1 MSEVVLQGSL
11 ASFKL
16 PDVLTFLNGAKKSG
30 TLMLAGYGRQSY
42 VLFSNGA
49 VVYAGSDQEQFRLGT
64 LLLRKKKITREQL
77 QSIDGTMRREGGR
90 FGQIAI
96 ENGVLSDEQLHEYL
110 KVQVSEVVY
119 DAFVWTEGTFR
130 FSEDLQLP
138 DYAVTI
144 SVDLANL
151 IMEGARRI
159 EEWEKCVQ
167 LLPDDS
173 VVFHVVS
180 TPKDDK
186 ITLSAEEWKILF
198 LVNGQRTLA
207 ELVDEAEDDAM
218 NVYRS
223 VYGLKANRLIEEIR
237 PQKPAD
243 DTSRM
248 RSTPPSPAPAP
259 ASASAS
265 ASEVT
270 IREPIEPFNPD
281 ATVRDGIGDDTDL
294 LVSREARLSWSDV
307 VKPLVAQLTIS
318 NGDAAGRIIALTESE
333 YNIGRQRDNQIQ
345 ISDLGIS
352 GYHARIFRTADG
364 YAIEDL
370 KSRNGT
376 WINGGRIFHATL
388 RNGDQLRLGATDL
401 KFDVLFEHAK
411 AE

>member
-16 PDVLTFLNGAKKSG
+16 PDVLTFLSGARKSG
-30 TLMLAGYGRQSY
+30 TLMLAGYGRHSY

-96 ENGVLSDEQLHEYL
+96 ENGVLSDEQLREYL

-119 DAFVWTEGTFR
+119 NAFVWTEGTFR

-144 SVDLANL
+144 SIDLANL

-186 ITLSAEEWKILF
+186 ITLSADEWKILF
-198 LVNGQRTLA
+198 LINGQRTLA
-207 ELVDEAEDDAM
+207 ELVAEAEDDAM

-223 VYGLKANRLIEEIR
+223 VYGLQANRLIEEIR

-248 RSTPPSPAPAP
+248 RSTPPAP
-259 ASASAS
+259 
-265 ASEVT
+265 EET
-270 IREPIEPFNPD
+270 LREPIEPFNPD

-333 YNIGRQRDNQIQ
+333 YNMGRQRDNQIQ

-401 KFDVLFEHAK
+401 KFDVLFGDAK

>member
-16 PDVLTFLNGAKKSG
+16 PDVLTFLGGTRKSG

-42 VLFSNGA
+42 VLFSDGA
-49 VVYAGSDQEQFRLGT
+49 VVYAGSDQEHFRLGA
-64 LLLRKKKITREQL
+64 LLMRKKKITREQC
-77 QSIDGTMRREGGR
+77 QNIDGTMRREGGR
-90 FGQIAI
+90 FGQIAVDQ
-96 ENGVLSDEQLHEYL
+96 GVLSDEQLREYL

-130 FSEDLQLP
+130 FSDDLQIP

-159 EEWEKCVQ
+159 EEWEKCLQ
-167 LLPDDS
+167 LLPDDG

-186 ITLSAEEWKILF
+186 ITLSADEWKILF

-207 ELVDEAEDDAM
+207 ELVAEAEDDAM

-223 VYGLKANRLIEEIR
+223 VYGLQANRLIEEIR
-237 PQKPAD
+237 PQKTKD
-243 DTSRM
+243 DTNRM
-248 RSTPPSPAPAP
+248 RSDPP
-259 ASASAS
+259 ASVLTAPMPVPAQ
-265 ASEVT
+265 EDT
-270 IREPIEPFNPD
+270 FRDPIEGFNPD
-281 ATVRDGIGDDTDL
+281 ATIREAIGDDTDL

-333 YNIGRQRDNQIQ
+333 YSIGRQRDNQIQ

-352 GYHARIFRTADG
+352 GYHARIFRTAEG

-376 WINGGRIFHATL
+376 WINGGRIFNATL

-401 KFDVLFEHAK
+401 KFEVLFGQA
-411 AE
+411 

>member
-16 PDVLTFLNGAKKSG
+16 PDVLTFLNGSQKSG

-42 VLFSNGA
+42 VLFSNGSL
-49 VVYAGSDQEQFRLGT
+49 VYAGSEQEKFRLGSI
-64 LLLRKKKITREQL
+64 LLRRKKITRDQL
-77 QSIDGTMRREGGR
+77 QKIDDVMRRHGGR

-96 ENGVLSDEQLHEYL
+96 QNGILTEDQVHEFL

-119 DAFVWTEGTFR
+119 DAFVWTEGSFR
-130 FSEDLQLP
+130 FTEDLQLP

-159 EEWEKCVQ
+159 EEWEQCVQ
-167 LLPDDS
+167 LLPDDA
-173 VVFHVVS
+173 VVFRVVS

-186 ITLSAEEWKILF
+186 ITLSADEWKILF

-207 ELVDEAEDDAM
+207 ELVAEAEDDAL
-218 NVYRS
+218 NVYRII
-223 VYGLKANRLIEEIR
+223 YGLQANRLIEPIR
-237 PQKPAD
+237 PPASAD
-243 DTSRM
+243 DTSRLTDEKPLPQDDTV
-248 RSTPPSPAPAP
+248 RQ
-259 ASASAS
+259 
-265 ASEVT
+265 
-270 IREPIEPFNPD
+270 PISSFNAD
-281 ATVRDGIGDDTDL
+281 ATMRDADGDDTDL

-307 VKPLVAQLTIS
+307 VKPTVAQLTIS
-318 NGDAAGRIIALTESE
+318 NGDAAGRVIPLTESE
-333 YNIGRQRDNQIQ
+333 YNLGRQRDNHIQ
-345 ISDLGIS
+345 ITDLGVS
-352 GYHARIFRTADG
+352 GYHARIFRTAEG

-388 RNGDQLRLGATDL
+388 RDGDQLRIGATDL
-401 KFDVLFEHAK
+401 RYEVLFEPTK
-411 AE
+411 IR

>member
-16 PDVLTFLNGAKKSG
+16 PDVLTFLNGARKSG
-30 TLMLAGYGRQSY
+30 TLMLDGYGRHSY

-64 LLLRKKKITREQL
+64 LLLRKKKITREQW
-77 QSIDGTMRREGGR
+77 QSIDGTMLRQGGR

-96 ENGVLSDEQLHEYL
+96 ENGVLSDEQLRESL

-119 DAFVWTEGTFR
+119 NAFVWTEGTFR

-144 SVDLANL
+144 SIDLANL

-186 ITLSAEEWKILF
+186 ITLSADEWKILF

-207 ELVDEAEDDAM
+207 ELVAEAEDDAM

-223 VYGLKANRLIEEIR
+223 VYGLQANRLIEEIR

-248 RSTPPSPAPAP
+248 RSTPPAPEPAP
-259 ASASAS
+259 
-265 ASEVT
+265 EET
-270 IREPIEPFNPD
+270 IREPIESFNSD

-333 YNIGRQRDNQIQ
+333 YNMGRQRDNQIQ

-401 KFDVLFEHAK
+401 KFEVLFEHSPPS
-411 AE
+411 

>member
-16 PDVLTFLNGAKKSG
+16 PDVLTFLSGARKSG
-30 TLMLAGYGRQSY
+30 TLMLAGYGRHSY

-96 ENGVLSDEQLHEYL
+96 ENGVLSDEQLREYL

-119 DAFVWTEGTFR
+119 NAFVWTEGTFR

-144 SVDLANL
+144 SIDLANL

-186 ITLSAEEWKILF
+186 ITLSADEWKILF
-198 LVNGQRTLA
+198 LINGQRTLA
-207 ELVDEAEDDAM
+207 ELVAEAEDDAM

-223 VYGLKANRLIEEIR
+223 VYGLQANRLIEEIR

-248 RSTPPSPAPAP
+248 RSTPPAPAP
-259 ASASAS
+259 
-265 ASEVT
+265 EET
-270 IREPIEPFNPD
+270 LREPIEPFNPD

-333 YNIGRQRDNQIQ
+333 YNMGRQRDNQIQ

-401 KFDVLFEHAK
+401 KFDVLFGDAK

>member
-16 PDVLTFLNGAKKSG
+16 PDVLTFLNGARKSG
-30 TLMLAGYGRQSY
+30 TLMLDGYGRHSY

-64 LLLRKKKITREQL
+64 LLLRKKKITREQW
-77 QSIDGTMRREGGR
+77 QSIDGTMLRQGGR

-96 ENGVLSDEQLHEYL
+96 ENGVLSDEQLRESL

-119 DAFVWTEGTFR
+119 NAFVWTEGTFR

-144 SVDLANL
+144 SIDLANL

-186 ITLSAEEWKILF
+186 ITLSADEWKILF

-207 ELVDEAEDDAM
+207 ELVAEAEDDAM

-223 VYGLKANRLIEEIR
+223 VYGLQANRLIEEIR

-248 RSTPPSPAPAP
+248 RSTPPAPEPAP
-259 ASASAS
+259 
-265 ASEVT
+265 EET
-270 IREPIEPFNPD
+270 IREPIESFNPD

-333 YNIGRQRDNQIQ
+333 YNMGRQRDNQIQ

-401 KFDVLFEHAK
+401 KFEVLFEHSK

>member
-16 PDVLTFLNGAKKSG
+16 PDVLTFLGDAKKSG

-49 VVYAGSDQEQFRLGT
+49 VVYAGSDQEHFRLGT
-64 LLLRKKKITREQL
+64 LLLRKRKITREQH

-90 FGQIAI
+90 FGQIAVK
-96 ENGVLSDEQLHEYL
+96 NGVLSDEQVHEYL

-186 ITLSAEEWKILF
+186 ITLSADEWKILF

-207 ELVDEAEDDAM
+207 ELVAEAEDDPI

-223 VYGLKANRLIEEIR
+223 VYGLQANRLIEEIR
-237 PQKPAD
+237 PQKSRD
-243 DTSRM
+243 DTSRL
-248 RSTPPSPAPAP
+248 RSDPPASTPTP
-259 ASASAS
+259 
-265 ASEVT
+265 EETV
-270 IREPIEPFNPD
+270 REPIEQFNAD
-281 ATVRDGIGDDTDL
+281 ATVRESVGDDTDL
-294 LVSREARLSWSDV
+294 LVSSGARLSWSDV

-388 RNGDQLRLGATDL
+388 RHGDQLRLGATDL
-401 KFDVLFEHAK
+401 KFEVLFGQAPIG
-411 AE
+411 ATR

>member
-16 PDVLTFLNGAKKSG
+16 PDVLTFLSGARKSG

-64 LLLRKKKITREQL
+64 LLLRKKKITREQW
-77 QSIDGTMRREGGR
+77 QNIDGTMLRQGGR

-96 ENGVLSDEQLHEYL
+96 ENGVLSDEQLREYL

-119 DAFVWTEGTFR
+119 NAFVWTEGTFR

-144 SVDLANL
+144 SVDLSNL

-186 ITLSAEEWKILF
+186 ITLSADEWKILF

-207 ELVDEAEDDAM
+207 DLVAEAEDDAM

-237 PQKPAD
+237 PQTPKD

-248 RSTPPSPAPAP
+248 RSTPPEPAPAP
-259 ASASAS
+259 
-265 ASEVT
+265 EET
-270 IREPIEPFNPD
+270 LREPIEPFNAD

-294 LVSREARLSWSDV
+294 LVSHEARLSWSDV

-333 YNIGRQRDNQIQ
+333 YNMGRQRDNQIQ

-401 KFDVLFEHAK
+401 KFEVLFGDAK

>member
-16 PDVLTFLNGAKKSG
+16 PDVLTFLNGSKKSG

-49 VVYAGSDQEQFRLGT
+49 LVYAGSDQEKFRLGSV
-64 LLLRKKKITREQL
+64 LLRKKKITREQL
-77 QSIDGTMRREGGR
+77 QKIDGVMRRQGGR
-90 FGQIAI
+90 FGQIAVQ
-96 ENGVLSDEQLHEYL
+96 NGILTEDQVHEFL

-119 DAFVWTEGTFR
+119 DAFVWTEGSFR

-159 EEWEKCVQ
+159 EEWEQCVQ
-167 LLPDDS
+167 LLPDDA
-173 VVFHVVS
+173 VVFRVVS

-186 ITLSAEEWKILF
+186 ITLSADEWKVLF

-207 ELVDEAEDDAM
+207 ELVAEAEDDAL
-218 NVYRS
+218 NVYRII
-223 VYGLKANRLIEEIR
+223 YGLQANRLIEPIR
-237 PQKPAD
+237 PPASAD

-248 RSTPPSPAPAP
+248 TDEKPLLQEDTVRQPI
-259 ASASAS
+259 AS
-265 ASEVT
+265 
-270 IREPIEPFNPD
+270 FNPD
-281 ATVRDGIGDDTDL
+281 ATMRETDGDDTDL

-307 VKPLVAQLTIS
+307 VKPVVAQLTIS
-318 NGDAAGRIIALTESE
+318 NGDAAGRVIPLTESE
-333 YNIGRQRDNQIQ
+333 YNVGRQRDNQIQ
-345 ISDLGIS
+345 ISDLGVS
-352 GYHARIFRTADG
+352 GYHARIFRTAEG
-364 YAIEDL
+364 YSIEDL

-376 WINGGRIFHATL
+376 WINGGRVFHATL
-388 RNGDQLRLGATDL
+388 RDGDQLRLGATDL
-401 KFDVLFEHAK
+401 RYEVLYEPTK
-411 AE
+411 VR

>member
-16 PDVLTFLNGAKKSG
+16 PDVLTFLNGARKSG
-30 TLMLAGYGRQSY
+30 TLMLDGYGRHSY

-64 LLLRKKKITREQL
+64 LLLRKKKITREQW
-77 QSIDGTMRREGGR
+77 QSIDGTMLREGGR

-96 ENGVLSDEQLHEYL
+96 ENGVLSDEQLRESL

-119 DAFVWTEGTFR
+119 NAFVWTEGTFR

-144 SVDLANL
+144 SIDLANL

-186 ITLSAEEWKILF
+186 ITLSADEWKILF

-207 ELVDEAEDDAM
+207 ELVAEAEDDAM

-223 VYGLKANRLIEEIR
+223 VYGLQANRLIEEIR

-248 RSTPPSPAPAP
+248 RSTPPAPEPAP
-259 ASASAS
+259 
-265 ASEVT
+265 EET
-270 IREPIEPFNPD
+270 LREPIESFNPD

-333 YNIGRQRDNQIQ
+333 YNMGRQRDNQIQ

-401 KFDVLFEHAK
+401 KFEVLFEHAK

>member
-16 PDVLTFLNGAKKSG
+16 PDVLTFLNGARKSG
-30 TLMLAGYGRQSY
+30 TLMLDGYGRHSY

-64 LLLRKKKITREQL
+64 LLLRKKKITREQW
-77 QSIDGTMRREGGR
+77 QSIDGTMLRQGGR

-96 ENGVLSDEQLHEYL
+96 ENGVLSDEQLRESL

-119 DAFVWTEGTFR
+119 NAFVWTEGTFR

-144 SVDLANL
+144 SIDLANL

-186 ITLSAEEWKILF
+186 ITLSADEWKILF

-207 ELVDEAEDDAM
+207 ELVAEAEDDAM

-223 VYGLKANRLIEEIR
+223 VYGLQANRLIEEIR

-248 RSTPPSPAPAP
+248 RSTPPAPEPAP
-259 ASASAS
+259 
-265 ASEVT
+265 EET
-270 IREPIEPFNPD
+270 IREPIESFNPD

-294 LVSREARLSWSDV
+294 LVSRAARLSWSDV

-333 YNIGRQRDNQIQ
+333 YNMGRQRDNQIQ

-401 KFDVLFEHAK
+401 KFEVLFEHSK

>member
-16 PDVLTFLNGAKKSG
+16 PDVLTFLSGARKSG
-30 TLMLAGYGRQSY
+30 TLMLAGYGRHSY

-77 QSIDGTMRREGGR
+77 QSIDGTMLREGGR

-96 ENGVLSDEQLHEYL
+96 ENGVLSDEQLREYL

-119 DAFVWTEGTFR
+119 NAFVWTEGTFR

-144 SVDLANL
+144 SIDLANL

-186 ITLSAEEWKILF
+186 ITLSADEWKILF
-198 LVNGQRTLA
+198 LINGQRTLA
-207 ELVDEAEDDAM
+207 ELVAEAEDDAM

-223 VYGLKANRLIEEIR
+223 VYGLQANRLIEEIR

-248 RSTPPSPAPAP
+248 RSTPPAPAP
-259 ASASAS
+259 
-265 ASEVT
+265 EET
-270 IREPIEPFNPD
+270 LREPIEPFNPD

-333 YNIGRQRDNQIQ
+333 YNMGRQRDNQIQ

-401 KFDVLFEHAK
+401 KFDVLFGDAK

>member
-30 TLMLAGYGRQSY
+30 TLMLAGDGRHSY
-42 VLFSNGA
+42 ALFSSGA
-49 VVYAGSDQEQFRLGT
+49 LVYAGSDQEKFRLGA
-64 LLLRKKKITREQL
+64 LLLRKKKITREQA
-77 QSIDGTMRREGGR
+77 QQIDQEMRREGVR
-90 FGQIAI
+90 FGQIAVQKGI
-96 ENGVLSDEQLHEYL
+96 LTEDEVHEYL
-110 KVQVSEVVY
+110 KVQVSEVVF

-130 FSEDLQLP
+130 FSEDVQLP

-159 EEWEKCVQ
+159 EEWAHCVQ
-167 LLPDDS
+167 LLPDDR
-173 VVFHVVS
+173 VVFRIVS
-180 TPKDDK
+180 APKDDK
-186 ITLSAEEWKILF
+186 ITLSADEWKILF

-207 ELVDEAEDDAM
+207 ELVAEAEDDAL
-218 NVYRS
+218 NVYRV
-223 VYGLKANRLIEEIR
+223 VYGLSANRLIEPIR
-237 PQKPAD
+237 PPASAD
-243 DTSRM
+243 DTSRIVDE
-248 RSTPPSPAPAP
+248 TVIVNTQD
-259 ASASAS
+259 
-265 ASEVT
+265 E
-270 IREPIEPFNPD
+270 
-281 ATVRDGIGDDTDL
+281 TVRQKVVNFNAEATMVEPESDDTDL

-307 VKPLVAQLTIS
+307 VKPTVAQLTIG
-318 NGDAAGRIIALTESE
+318 NGDTAGRVIPLTDSE
-333 YNIGRQRDNQIQ
+333 YNLGRQRDNNIQ

-388 RNGDQLRLGATDL
+388 RHGDELRLGATDL
-401 KFDVLFEHAK
+401 RYEVLFEPSPAR
-411 AE
+411 